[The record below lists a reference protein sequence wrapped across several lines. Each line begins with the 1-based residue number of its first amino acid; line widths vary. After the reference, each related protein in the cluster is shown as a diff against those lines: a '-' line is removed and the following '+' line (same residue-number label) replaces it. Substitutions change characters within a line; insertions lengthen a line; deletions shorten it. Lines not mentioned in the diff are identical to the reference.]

1 MKINDHVWY
10 NIYIYICTYD
20 TDMISYAHRGI
31 SGDPQPLGGSK
42 LSGRSVAQSLSTW
55 HAFNFQQWANHL
67 QIPWAAPINSHKP
80 LIISSH
86 QNLISHENHENT
98 PHPNYPNLDLLSPLT
113 TSCRRPLALVGAGR
127 SARAI
132 CGSRTPRSAL
142 RPSATVALQGRA
154 RGTAGSMRHQATGDK
169 LQEIDGF

>member
-1 MKINDHVWY
+1 M
-10 NIYIYICTYD
+10 
-20 TDMISYAHRGI
+20 
-31 SGDPQPLGGSK
+31 PL
-42 LSGRSVAQSLSTW
+42 
-55 HAFNFQQWANHL
+55 
-67 QIPWAAPINSHKP
+67 INSHKP
-80 LIISSH
+80 PISSH
-86 QNLISHENHENT
+86 KNLISHENT
-98 PHPNYPNLDLLSPLT
+98 PHPNYPNLDLLSPLTT

-169 LQEIDGF
+169 LQEIDGV